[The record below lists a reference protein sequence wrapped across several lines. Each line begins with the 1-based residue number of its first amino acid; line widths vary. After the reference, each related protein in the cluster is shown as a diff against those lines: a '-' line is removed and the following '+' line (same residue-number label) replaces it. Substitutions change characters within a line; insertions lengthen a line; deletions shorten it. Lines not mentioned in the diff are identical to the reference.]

1 MWQLRQPK
9 RWFNSLL
16 FYTGWLGLCCHLL
29 LMLYCWW
36 QQIPY
41 QMSWWFT
48 AVAPGLSILW
58 GGVPALQLQR
68 ELPAR
73 RTSSFIS

>member
-1 MWQLRQPK
+1 MWQLRQPT

-16 FYTGWLGLCCHLL
+16 FYTGWLGLGCHSL

-41 QMSWWFT
+41 QISWWFT
-48 AVAPGLSILW
+48 AVAPAFSVLW
-58 GGVPALQLQR
+58 GGVPALQIQR
-68 ELPAR
+68 ELPAHR
-73 RTSSFIS
+73 KSSFLS

>member
-1 MWQLRQPK
+1 MWQLRQPT

-16 FYTGWLGLCCHLL
+16 FYTGWLGLGCHSL

-41 QMSWWFT
+41 QISWWFT
-48 AVAPGLSILW
+48 AVAPALSVLW
-58 GGVPALQLQR
+58 GGVPALQIQR
-68 ELPAR
+68 ELLAR
-73 RTSSFIS
+73 HKSSFVS